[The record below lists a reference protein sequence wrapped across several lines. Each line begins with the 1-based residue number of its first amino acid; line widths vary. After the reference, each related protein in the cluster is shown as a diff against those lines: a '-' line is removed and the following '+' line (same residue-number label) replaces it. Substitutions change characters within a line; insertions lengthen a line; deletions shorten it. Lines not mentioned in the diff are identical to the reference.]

1 MLNAKNLSL
10 AVVIGQLLVTLVAA
24 VLWLMNEDDRALF
37 VFTVGIALM
46 TASALYVGKL
56 LTEEERNLEERL
68 AARDFRYRQTLELL
82 PEGVVILGENNRI
95 EWVNSAARK
104 HLELT
109 NRHVGLDFF
118 DCVGHHDLKR
128 WMAKRRFDDSFLLQL
143 EENKLVLEVS
153 VVSPD
158 IRHTLLVTRDVT
170 EKRRLEDM
178 RRDFVANVSHEL
190 RTPLTVIAG
199 FLDYANEEMPSSV
212 REHQVGL
219 MREQTARMRNLTDD
233 LLMLAK
239 LENKDDQ
246 KLDEPEII
254 LMSRLVEDVWREGKA
269 LSAGRHVLDCRC
281 ERIGLIGFPD
291 EIRCAC
297 LNLVSNAVRYT
308 PEGGRITLEW
318 KRQGTGAAFVVTDT
332 GIGIA
337 PEHIPRLT
345 ERFFRVDKSR
355 ARATGGTGL
364 GLAIVKHILRR
375 NHGELRVKSTPG
387 AGSAFA
393 FYFKEAQI
401 VSTVND

>member
-10 AVVIGQLLVTLVAA
+10 AVVIGQLLVTLAAA
-24 VLWLMNEDDRALF
+24 VLWLMNENDKALF

-46 TASALYVGKL
+46 TGAALYVGKL
-56 LTEEERNLEERL
+56 LTEEERKLEERL
-68 AARDFRYRQTLELL
+68 TARDFRYRQTLELL
-82 PEGVVILGENNRI
+82 PEGVVILGEENRI
-95 EWVNSAARK
+95 EWVNSAAKK
-104 HLELT
+104 HLNLT
-109 NRHVGLDFF
+109 NQHVGLNFF
-118 DCVGHHDLKR
+118 DCVGHHELKR
-128 WMAKRRFDDSFLLQL
+128 WMAKRSFDDSFLLPI
-143 EENKLVLEVS
+143 EENKLVLDVS
-153 VVSPD
+153 IVSPD
-158 IRHTLLVTRDVT
+158 IRHMLLVTRDVT

-199 FLDYANEEMPSSV
+199 FLDYADEEMPASV
-212 REHQVGL
+212 REHQVAL
-219 MREQTARMRNLTDD
+219 MREQAARMQNLTDD

-254 LMSRLVEDVWREGKA
+254 IMSRLIEDVLKEGQA
-269 LSAGRHVLDCRC
+269 LSAGRHDFVCRY
-281 ERIGLIGFPD
+281 ERIALIGFPD

-297 LNLVSNAVRYT
+297 LNLISNAVRYT
-308 PEGGRITLEW
+308 PDRGKITIEW
-318 KRQGTGAAFVVTDT
+318 KHQGTGAVFVVTDT

-355 ARATGGTGL
+355 ARSTGGTGL

-375 NHGELRVKSTPG
+375 NHGELRVQSHLG
-387 AGSAFA
+387 EGSSFA
-393 FYFKEAQI
+393 FYFKQSQI
-401 VSTVND
+401 VSTLNG